1 MYDERLYDE
10 TCMMRSERRV
20 TMTRIMSSE
29 KQGA

>member
-1 MYDERLYDE
+1 MCDERLYDE

-20 TMTRIMSSE
+20 TMAREMGSE